1 MQRLWRLQ
9 PAVRSSKGEARA
21 AARTASME
29 KGRTDNVSPMPLSAA
44 QQRTWVLE
52 QLHAGKGLGNIGIG
66 LLWTGTLDGASLE
79 RALNDAARRHDILWR
94 EVQLANGA
102 PAQVAGRAERI
113 DLVRVDLRNLTDGD
127 RASRFSR
134 FSDEEIGKP
143 FDLTRGPLIR
153 ATLVVL
159 SAREQVLLLV
169 AHRIICDATSLRILA
184 REIFEAYD
192 AQTQGAHVE
201 ASVESR
207 RYDEVASRP
216 VSGEDLS
223 YWKKQLSRASSTLD
237 LPTDHARPAM
247 QSFVGASQRMWIE
260 ASLAEKVRRFSEE
273 HGVPPFV
280 TLLAA
285 FEVLLARYT
294 RQEDLTVGTT
304 VSGREEAE
312 NRGTVGP
319 LENMLALCMPVVMD
333 LSFAE
338 FLAQVRGV
346 VSEALSHQNVPF
358 ERLLTELRLDRD
370 MSRHPLFQVR
380 FDMVDCDPEV
390 GSIFEIF
397 DLESPVEQFDLRVE
411 VRESKGGLDAQFAY
425 SADLFD
431 DSTITRMMEHYRILL
446 EGAIADPTLAISRL
460 PMLSQSERDQLLIGW
475 NDSRVDYPRDLPL
488 HHFIE
493 TQVEKTPDAV
503 AVVYEAQQ
511 VTYRQ
516 MNDRANQLARYL
528 RENGVGPEI
537 FVGVCAERSIELVIA
552 LLASMKAGGA
562 YVPLDPEYPK
572 DRLETMLADAKPPVV
587 LTQARLLDRLPKGVN
602 KVFCLDRDW
611 PSLKDQKTEN
621 LSVNVGGKNLAY
633 AIFTSGSTGKPK
645 GVPNLHEGIVNRL
658 LWIQDMKLLTSED
671 RVLQKTPFSFDV
683 SVWEFFWP
691 LINGA
696 ALVMAR
702 PGGHRDPA
710 YLVDVIA
717 EQKITTLH
725 FVPSM
730 LSIFLEAGGL
740 ERCRSVRQ
748 VFCSGEALPFELQQ
762 RFFERMNAEL
772 HNLYGPT
779 EAAVEVTYWRC
790 RRDSDRSIVP
800 IGHTVANTQLY
811 VLDPNLQ
818 PTPIGVPGE
827 LHIGGVQVARGYL
840 NRPDLTAEKFIPDP
854 FSNVPGAR
862 LYKTG
867 DLARFLTDGAIE
879 YLGRTDFQVKLR
891 GLRIELGE
899 IESVLGRCEGVV
911 QAVVVVREDRP
922 GDKRLVAYLTASPE
936 FQIDEAIL
944 RRELKARL
952 PEYMV
957 PSRFVVLE
965 SFPMTTSG
973 KVDRKAL
980 PVPPLEELGEKSM
993 VAPRDD
999 IEAMVASLFAKVLG
1013 LPKVGITDNF
1023 FELGGHSLLA
1033 GRLLAQINE
1042 ATGRQIPLSAM
1053 FRGATVESLAKLVA
1067 FGSDNDRDPILMSIQ
1082 AGDSGRVPFFAIV
1095 PPGEESLGYA
1105 MLARHMGP
1113 EQPVYKIQGQ
1123 TPVTAGK
1130 RPYSE
1135 EEMRALT
1142 DEYVAAMRSVR
1153 PHGPYCVGGFCDGT
1167 HIAEQIV
1174 LRLESEGEEVGLFA
1188 IFDTWV
1194 LQHSQNRFLWK
1205 IYYYGQRVQQMKN
1218 LSVAE
1223 RLASYKR
1230 VAANKVQ
1237 KLAGTKPTRTDWRKT
1252 YWPEDFKVTRFRAP
1266 VVLFKRPKQP
1276 FYYVND
1282 PQMGWG
1288 RRSEGGVT
1296 MHEVEFHHAHILRE
1310 PHVGIFGKKLAAHMT
1325 QLTVSSN
1332 EESYA
1337 ATVAGQ
1343 HGE

>member
-1 MQRLWRLQ
+1 
-9 PAVRSSKGEARA
+9 
-21 AARTASME
+21 ME
-29 KGRTDNVSPMPLSAA
+29 QGRTKNASPMPLSAA
-44 QQRTWVLE
+44 QQRMWVLE
-52 QLHAGKGLGNIGIG
+52 QLHAGKALGNVGVGLSWEGI
-66 LLWTGTLDGASLE
+66 LDHAALE
-79 RALNDAARRHDILWR
+79 KALNDAARHHNILWR
-94 EVQLANGA
+94 EFQVVNGA
-102 PAQVAGRAERI
+102 PMQLVSPAERI
-113 DLVRVDLRNLTDGD
+113 GVVRVDLRGPADGD
-127 RASRFSR
+127 RENRLARLR
-134 FSDEEIGKP
+134 AEEISKA

-153 ATLVVL
+153 ATLVLL
-159 SAREQVLLLV
+159 SGTEQVLLLI
-169 AHRIICDATSLRILA
+169 AHRIICDPTSLKILA
-184 REIFEAYD
+184 REISETYQARVQGVD
-192 AQTQGAHVE
+192 AGAS
-201 ASVESR
+201 AESR
-207 RYDEVASRP
+207 QYDDSASRP
-216 VSGEDLS
+216 VSADDIS
-223 YWKKQLSRASSTLD
+223 FWKKQLSRASSTID
-237 LPTDHARPAM
+237 LPTDRTRPAM
-247 QSFVGASQRMWIE
+247 QSFVGASQPLQIE
-260 ASLAEKVRRFSEE
+260 APLATKLRRFSEE
-273 HGVPPFV
+273 HGVSLFV

-294 RQEDLTVGTT
+294 RQEDLTIGTT
-304 VSGREEAE
+304 VSGRGETE
-312 NRGTVGP
+312 NEQTVGP
-319 LENMLALCMPVVMD
+319 LENMLALCAPVPMD
-333 LSFAE
+333 LSFGE
-338 FLAQVRGV
+338 FLAQVRDM
-346 VSEALSHQNVPF
+346 VSEALLHQGVAF
-358 ERLLTELRLDRD
+358 ESLLSELRLDRD
-370 MSRHPLFQVR
+370 MSRHPVFQVR
-380 FDMVDCDPEV
+380 FDLLDSGLESES
-390 GSIFEIF
+390 GFKIF
-397 DLESPVEQFDLRVE
+397 DLENQTEQFDLRVE
-411 VRESKGGLDAQFAY
+411 VRESNGGLDVRFAY
-425 SADLFD
+425 STDLFE
-431 DSTITRMMEHYRILL
+431 DSTISRMMEHYRILL
-446 EGAIADPTLAISRL
+446 EGALTDPTLAISRI
-460 PMLSQSERDQLLIGW
+460 PMLGQAERDQLLIEW
-475 NDSRVDYPRDLPL
+475 NDSRVDYPHDLPL

-493 TQVEKTPDAV
+493 AQVEKTPDAV
-503 AVVYEAQQ
+503 AVVYESQQ

-537 FVGVCAERSIELVIA
+537 FVGVCAERSIELVVA

-572 DRLETMLADAKPPVV
+572 DRLETMVVDANPPVI
-587 LTQARLLDRLPKGVN
+587 LTQARLLDRLPKGKN

-611 PSLKDQKTEN
+611 ASLKDQKTEN
-621 LSVNVGGKNLAY
+621 LTPNVDGKNLAY

-645 GVPNLHEGIVNRL
+645 GVPNVHEGIVNRL
-658 LWIQDMKLLTSED
+658 LWMQDMKLLTGKD

-717 EQKITTLH
+717 KQKITTLH

-740 ERCRSVRQ
+740 DRCGSVRQ

-762 RFFERMNAEL
+762 RFFERMNADL

-790 RRDSDRSIVP
+790 RRNSDRPVVP
-800 IGHTVANTQLY
+800 IGQTVANTQLY

-818 PTPIGVPGE
+818 PTPIGIPGE
-827 LHIGGVQVARGYL
+827 LHIGGVQLARGYL

-854 FSNVPGAR
+854 FSSVPGAR

-899 IESVLGRCEGVV
+899 IESVLGRCEGIV

-922 GDKRLVAYLTASPE
+922 GDKRLVAYMTASPGW
-936 FQIDEAIL
+936 QPDDAIL
-944 RRELKARL
+944 RRELKAQL
-952 PEYMV
+952 PGYMV
-957 PSRFVVLE
+957 PSRFVLLE

-973 KVDRKAL
+973 KVDRKSL
-980 PVPPLEELGEKSM
+980 PVPPLEDRDETSK

-1013 LPKVGITDNF
+1013 LPKVGVTENF

-1067 FGSDNDRDPILMSIQ
+1067 FGSENVRDPILMRIH
-1082 AGDSGRVPFFAIV
+1082 AGDSSRVPFFAIV

-1105 MLARHMGP
+1105 MLARHMGSD
-1113 EQPVYKIQGQ
+1113 QPVYKIQGHA
-1123 TPVTAGK
+1123 PVTGGK

-1135 EEMRALT
+1135 GEMRALT
-1142 DEYVAAMRSVR
+1142 DEYVAAMRSVQ

-1167 HIAEQIV
+1167 HIAEQVV
-1174 LRLESEGEEVGLFA
+1174 LRLESEREEVGLLA
-1188 IFDTWV
+1188 VFDTWV

-1218 LSVAE
+1218 LSVSD
-1223 RLASYKR
+1223 RLASYR
-1230 VAANKVQ
+1230 RAAANKVQ
-1237 KLAGTKPTRTDWRKT
+1237 KLAGSKPSRTDWRET
-1252 YWPEDFKVTRFRAP
+1252 YWPKDFTVTRFRAP

-1288 RRSEGGVT
+1288 HRSAGGVT
-1296 MHEVEFHHAHILRE
+1296 IHEVDFHHAHILRE
-1310 PHVGIFGKKLAAHMT
+1310 PHVGVFGKKLAEHMA
-1325 QLTVSSN
+1325 QLTVSSQ
-1332 EESYA
+1332 EESFA
-1337 ATVAGQ
+1337 ATVAGRQ
-1343 HGE
+1343 GE